1 MKIEKRDVNIF
12 LTLWIKHDRE
22 LWSELRDIQI
32 RLLVDRIIKEMTF
45 KEMGE
50 HYKVPEGRM
59 KQLFEAILIKIDRCV
74 SSEVA
79 KHLRNINDKLSER
92 PDRPFTVTEI
102 FLN

>member
-12 LTLWIKHDRE
+12 LALWIKHDKE

-32 RLLVDRIIKEMTF
+32 RLLIDRIIKEMTF
-45 KEMGE
+45 LEMSQE
-50 HYKVPEGRM
+50 HKIAEGRM
-59 KQLFEAILIKIDRCV
+59 RQLFEAILVKIDRYV

-79 KHLRNINDKLSER
+79 KHLRIINDKLNER
-92 PDRPFTVTEI
+92 PDRPFSKVNV

>member
-12 LTLWIKHDRE
+12 LALWIKHDPE

-45 KEMGE
+45 KEMAE
-50 HYKVPEGRM
+50 LHKVPEGRM
-59 KQLFEAILIKIDRCV
+59 RQLVEAILVKIDRCV

-79 KHLRNINDKLSER
+79 KHLRIINNKLNER
-92 PDRPFTVTEI
+92 PDKPFTTIEVH
-102 FLN
+102 LN